1 MEAGLITI
9 FMAVFLSETVKN
21 AAKGSANWMASN
33 GKSLFYEDFTAL
45 NLSETA
51 TVEEI
56 TKQLEAKPEVA
67 KTIEKKIEE
76 SPEYVKELFE
86 KVKTE
91 TQNNP
96 IYINTIKAKKI
107 ENVFNQPTGTFTFTK
122 ENKKK

>member
-1 MEAGLITI
+1 
-9 FMAVFLSETVKN
+9 MAVFLSETVKN

>member
-1 MEAGLITI
+1 MEAGLVTI
-9 FMAVFLSETVKN
+9 FMAVFLAETVKN

-33 GKSLFYEDFTAL
+33 GKSLFYDEFLTL
-45 NLSETA
+45 ELSETA

-56 TKQLEAKPEVA
+56 TKQLEAKPEAVQ
-67 KTIEKKIEE
+67 TIEKKIDK

-96 IYINTIKAKKI
+96 IYINNIKAKNI
-107 ENVFNQPTGTFTFTK
+107 ENVFYQPSGTFNFTK
-122 ENKKK
+122 GNKKE

>member
-33 GKSLFYEDFTAL
+33 GKSLFYEDFTEL

-56 TKQLEAKPEVA
+56 TKQLEAKPEAVQ
-67 KTIEKKIEE
+67 TIEKKIEE

-107 ENVFNQPTGTFTFTK
+107 ENVFNQPTGTFNFTK
-122 ENKKK
+122 GKK